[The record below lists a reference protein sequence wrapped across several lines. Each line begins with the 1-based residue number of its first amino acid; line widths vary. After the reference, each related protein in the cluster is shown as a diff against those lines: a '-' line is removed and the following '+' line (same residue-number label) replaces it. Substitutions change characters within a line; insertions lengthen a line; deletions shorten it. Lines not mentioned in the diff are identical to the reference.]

1 MTNFDWDGVD
11 NADEDNMASINV
23 VAASLNE
30 TGMGYFLMGC
40 CRLLQQACWTRT
52 GMRGYECVFMGLL
65 E

>member
-23 VAASLNE
+23 VAASPNE
-30 TGMGYFLMGC
+30 TGSSWTVGC